1 METALISTEHL
12 WYTVAL
18 GNCFHI
24 DAESEPLWGYSD
36 YLGLMGH
43 LLHGTWEQKG
53 DENCPRGER
62 GLPTVHNNF
71 NNAEIYLAPGHEA
84 SLTRVRALVCLLDA
98 TDLKVIVTQLLKSN

>member
-1 METALISTEHL
+1 MEHGNKREKK
-12 WYTVAL
+12 TV
-18 GNCFHI
+18 H
-24 DAESEPLWGYSD
+24 
-36 YLGLMGH
+36 
-43 LLHGTWEQKG
+43 
-53 DENCPRGER
+53 GER